1 MACDLLNADGEYLF
15 RDWEFHFAAATSL
28 DTVSYNFHS
37 TCHNTNECCLKKETF
52 NLSSLL
58 NAGVDQKGFDSV
70 GQRDGGHGCSVS
82 EMQDSVVR
90 MDLTDD
96 LLHMVSIA

>member
-15 RDWEFHFAAATSL
+15 RDWEFHFAAATSS
-28 DTVSYNFHS
+28 DTNSYNFHS
-37 TCHNTNECCLKKETF
+37 IDHNTNKCCLKKETF
-52 NLSSLL
+52 NLSTLL
-58 NAGVDQKGFDSV
+58 NSGVDQKGFDSV
-70 GQRDGGHGCSVS
+70 GQRDGGGGCSVS